1 MRGIKFFNFPAFF
14 QADEFLRKLGYDVV
28 NPAYLDVLSGFD
40 ARDLPEDTDWSV
52 LPSDLDMREV
62 ISRDL
67 ELLCGC
73 DTIYLLEGWMS
84 SKGAR
89 SEKSV
94 AEWLGLSVWYQED
107 RGRRTHPPMP
117 FKNPSRD
124 HRGKHDLDGFFSYP
138 VMRAIV
144 EYMKGNPRFP
154 TPP

>member
-1 MRGIKFFNFPAFF
+1 MYCAGRMRGIKFFNFPAFF

-28 NPAYLDVLSGFD
+28 NPAYLDVLNGFD

-52 LPSDLDMREV
+52 LPSDLDMRKV

-73 DTIYLLEGWMS
+73 DTIYMLEGWMS

-94 AEWLGLSVWYQED
+94 AEWLGLSVWYQEVVAA
-107 RGRRTHPPMP
+107 GA
-117 FKNPSRD
+117 
-124 HRGKHDLDGFFSYP
+124 Y
-138 VMRAIV
+138 RAH
-144 EYMKGNPRFP
+144 
-154 TPP
+154 

>member
-1 MRGIKFFNFPAFF
+1 MYCAGRMRGIKFFNFPAFF

-28 NPAYLDVLSGFD
+28 NPAYLDVLNGFD

-67 ELLCGC
+67 EFLCGC

-94 AEWLGLSVWYQED
+94 AEWLGLSVWYQEVGD
-107 RGRRTHPPMP
+107 SPTTGRPYERVREMPPEALLMDQ
-117 FKNPSRD
+117 NHAMS
-124 HRGKHDLDGFFSYP
+124 GEEGF
-138 VMRAIV
+138 
-144 EYMKGNPRFP
+144 
-154 TPP
+154 